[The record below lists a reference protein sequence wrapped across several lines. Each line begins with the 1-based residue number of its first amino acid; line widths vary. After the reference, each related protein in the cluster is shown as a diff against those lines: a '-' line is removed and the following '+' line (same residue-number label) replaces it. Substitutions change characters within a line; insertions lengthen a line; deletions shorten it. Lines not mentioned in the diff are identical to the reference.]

1 MHIPLLT
8 TASLSLLLAAATATP
23 LATSTS
29 TPADGPTFDSST
41 PPKPR
46 MVAGLQ
52 GGTAI
57 AGAAAGVGAAGA
69 ACACC
74 RKKQKRGE
82 KRYRAGQDERG
93 CGAQRRR
100 RAQDGEEDAER
111 VEVDEERGGAED
123 GFRHGRVG
131 DEAVEM
137 PETPPPSYARLAR
150 GEGEEIELEAR
161 PVGKEEV
168 SRKV

>member
-1 MHIPLLT
+1 
-8 TASLSLLLAAATATP
+8 
-23 LATSTS
+23 
-29 TPADGPTFDSST
+29 
-41 PPKPR
+41 

-74 RKKQKRGE
+74 RKKQKRGD

-93 CGAQRRR
+93 CGAQRRGKT
-100 RAQDGEEDAER
+100 QGGEEDVER

-131 DEAVEM
+131 DGAVEM

-161 PVGKEEV
+161 PVGKDEV